1 MKIKKLSANSAG
13 LLQAVLTAGYCAL
26 IAWFIWHIGQS
37 GPQPMMLLGMMAW
50 LLTLVFSA
58 TISGV
63 LVFGYPI
70 YLLIH
75 HDTKRAL
82 SVLGFTLLYSLLLLI
97 IASFIIWF

>member
-13 LLQAVLTAGYCAL
+13 LLQALLTAGYCAL
-26 IAWFIWHIGQS
+26 IACFIWNIDQS
-37 GPQPMMLLGMMAW
+37 GTQPMMLLGIMVW

-58 TISGV
+58 AISGA

-82 SVLGFTLLYSLLLLI
+82 SVLGFTMLYSLLLLI
-97 IASFIIWF
+97 IASFIIFL